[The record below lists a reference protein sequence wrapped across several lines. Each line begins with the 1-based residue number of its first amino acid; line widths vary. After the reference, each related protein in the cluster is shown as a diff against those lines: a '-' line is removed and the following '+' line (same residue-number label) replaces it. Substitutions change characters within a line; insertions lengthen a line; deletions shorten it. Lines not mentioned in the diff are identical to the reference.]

1 MKWFLVAPAT
11 YLVFAL
17 QTALAD
23 TLTVAGCV
31 PNLALAGL
39 LIMASRG
46 SGWRQLVTAAAWGL
60 IVDCLADGRLGPDL
74 ICCTACLLV
83 FERCH
88 QRWNLGSPWRLIAV
102 SIPLVLLETAVTGAL
117 RATLDGRAVD
127 WQRLA
132 VFAVGSTTWTVIVVA
147 GLAFAGV
154 LVGHRGNE
162 ANGAAAP
169 ALSNRWRML
178 TE

>member
-1 MKWFLVAPAT
+1 MKWLLVVPAT

-17 QTALAD
+17 QTGLAD
-23 TLTVAGCV
+23 SLTIGGCV
-31 PNLALAGL
+31 PNLPLAGL

-60 IVDCLADGRLGPDL
+60 IADCLADGRLGPDL
-74 ICCTACLLV
+74 IAFAVCLVV

-88 QRWNLGSPWRLIAV
+88 MRWNLGSYWRLVAM

-117 RATLDGRAVD
+117 RASLDGHAVD
-127 WQRLA
+127 FQRLCL
-132 VFAVGSTTWTVIVVA
+132 FAAGSTVWTVVVVA
-147 GLAFAGV
+147 GLAFVGA
-154 LVGHRGNE
+154 LVGNRAHYGNE
-162 ANGAAAP
+162 TAAP